1 MTKLSFSTV
10 RLRHGTSYIPDDQ
23 HIFNFLENENSQ
35 AIRLPVFTELLDLT
49 SKVNKV
55 ISTPAGSIV
64 LAGRTGVGRKSAIK
78 IVSSM
83 QNSRVISVAESNQ
96 QFKIDVKS
104 VSEKSLRCLKLIFT
118 YYTFYVIQML
128 QTAGIDCQSVF
139 LIVEDHVLKYKFL
152 HDTLNNLISTGEAID
167 LYTTTELETIVAP
180 LRDQL
185 EQDGFEGSLINY
197 FNKSKYNSDL
207 EHLNHRLDVQFSL
220 QFYSCSQWA
229 SMKCVFFF

>member
-1 MTKLSFSTV
+1 
-10 RLRHGTSYIPDDQ
+10 
-23 HIFNFLENENSQ
+23 
-35 AIRLPVFTELLDLT
+35 
-49 SKVNKV
+49 
-55 ISTPAGSIV
+55 
-64 LAGRTGVGRKSAIK
+64 
-78 IVSSM
+78 M

-104 VSEKSLRCLKLIFT
+104 VSKKSLRCLKLIFT

-207 EHLNHRLDVQFSL
+207 EHLNDLLDV

-229 SMKCVFFF
+229 SMKCVFFFTKIGVREHLHIIITLDIARNDYKQFHEDYPQLVKNCSTVWIDSWSDITMQDMPHLLINT